1 LPRQGEAGAVHQ
13 CRSRGSSLAEGH
25 SHRLMPRPW
34 SVYVLQKGVERD
46 VYMGPGWGG
55 WVQVEASKLKAIA
68 RGHGARA
75 EVKRVLVPPI
85 QKYVPQYLS
94 IT

>member
-1 LPRQGEAGAVHQ
+1 
-13 CRSRGSSLAEGH
+13 
-25 SHRLMPRPW
+25 
-34 SVYVLQKGVERD
+34 
-46 VYMGPGWGG
+46 MGPGWGG